1 MGTEGVHEDSTRAAH
16 RRRQSSAGN
25 AAALAAVLFL
35 GASAAAL
42 APGPAH
48 SASQS
53 GVEVSRAPEAFA
65 PNTDIVHDVAIEI
78 VAPGEEGLELS
89 TRLSDEGGLV
99 ERPVSWSIRTAAGE
113 NVYAGDVPVAHI
125 AAGPGDYIV
134 EAQYGAIRF
143 ARTVTLLQG
152 NRLIVSFVLNA
163 GGIRVLPRLQGLGMP
178 RAPSHTSIYAISGK
192 QKGELI
198 ATSDM
203 PGEIVRVAAGD
214 YRIESRFTAGNAVAV
229 TDVRVKPGLM
239 SAVEIDHA
247 AGLARL
253 AVAGV
258 PDAEVAWSVSNGNGQ
273 LISPPAG
280 PIAEIVLRPGT
291 YTATATANGETLT
304 ATFEIAAGESRD
316 IILGN

>member
-1 MGTEGVHEDSTRAAH
+1 MGTEGVHEDSTRVAH
-16 RRRQSSAGN
+16 RRRQSSARN

-35 GASAAAL
+35 GTCAAAL
-42 APGPAH
+42 TPAH

-65 PNTDIVHDVAIEI
+65 PSTDIVHDVAIEI

-89 TRLSDEGGLV
+89 TRLSDEGGIV
-99 ERPVSWSIRTAAGE
+99 ERPVSWSIRAATGE
-113 NVYAGDVPVAHI
+113 EIFAGDVPVAHI
-125 AAGPGDYIV
+125 AAAPGDYIV
-134 EAQYGAIRF
+134 EVQYGTIRF
-143 ARTVTLLQG
+143 ARTVTLLPG
-152 NRLIVSFVLNA
+152 NRLDVSFVLNV
-163 GGIRVLPRLQGLGMP
+163 GGIRVLPRLQGLGLP
-178 RAPSHTSIYAISGK
+178 QTPSHTAIYAISG
-192 QKGELI
+192 QRKGELI

-229 TDVRVKPGLM
+229 ADVRVKPGLM
-239 SAVEIDHA
+239 SAIEIDHA

-258 PDAEVAWSVSNGNGQ
+258 PDAAIAWSVSDGDGQ
-273 LISPPAG
+273 LLSPPAG
-280 PIAEIVLRPGT
+280 PTAEIVLKPGI
-291 YTATATANGETLT
+291 YTATASANGETLT

>member
-35 GASAAAL
+35 GTSAAL
-42 APGPAH
+42 APAPAH

-89 TRLSDEGGLV
+89 TRLSDDGGII
-99 ERPVSWSIRTAAGE
+99 ERPVSWSIRAATGE
-113 NVYAGDVPVAHI
+113 KIFAGDVPVAQI
-125 AAGPGDYIV
+125 ATGPGDYIV
-134 EAQYGAIRF
+134 EARYGAIRF

-163 GGIRVLPRLQGLGMP
+163 GGIRILPRLQGLGLP
-178 RAPSHTSIYAISGK
+178 QTPSHTSIYAISGK
-192 QKGELI
+192 LKGELI

-229 TDVRVKPGLM
+229 ADVRVKPGLM

-258 PDAEVAWSVSNGNGQ
+258 PDAEIAWSVSDGSGQ
-273 LISPPAG
+273 LLSPPAG
-280 PIAEIVLRPGT
+280 PIAEIVLKPGT